1 MISGAEKYS
10 LMRLFILRNTP
21 GIISCKH
28 QPKSSELTRISF
40 LRKHSKNWSEYLD
53 NYNLPDRNPDTPG
66 FPIFIGKPSAMKRYI
81 TLFLITLCSSSISL
95 TAQTADKLD
104 EWSDQAAR
112 ASFPILKELLSIPND
127 AFYPDHIEKNVRWC
141 ENAFSKRGFSTQRI
155 ATPEAPLLLAERKY
169 PGAKQTVLIY
179 LQLDGQPVDSTR
191 WFQESPYLP
200 VLKQQVEQEW
210 QEVPW
215 ESLRDYK
222 DDWRVFARSASDAKG
237 PVAMFLA
244 ALDGAKEHKIR
255 PNYNIKVIMDFE
267 EELGSPNLPEA
278 VTKNAALLEAD
289 MLIIFDGPRHI
300 TNKPTLTFGAR
311 GIATITLTTY
321 GPVVPQHSGHFGN
334 YAPNP
339 ALRLSKL
346 LAGMKDDEGRVV
358 IPGFYDGISIDSE
371 TEAILRAVPDNEIQI
386 KKRLH
391 IADTDKVGRFY
402 QEAIQYPSLNIRGMQ
417 SGWID
422 EKVRTIIPGWARAEI
437 DVRLVLESD
446 PQRLLNLIRS
456 YVEDQGYYVID
467 REPTTEERLSHT
479 KIASFSSEISYQ
491 SFRTPFDSKVGLWL
505 ASALKRAFNE
515 DPIRIRMSGGSI
527 PISPFVNTLG
537 IPAVTVPTVNRD
549 NNQHSPNENLR
560 LGNYRE
566 GIKTMMAILSEKL

>member
-1 MISGAEKYS
+1 MSHAN
-10 LMRLFILRNTP
+10 RFLFV
-21 GIISCKH
+21 GII
-28 QPKSSELTRISF
+28 L
-40 LRKHSKNWSEYLD
+40 
-53 NYNLPDRNPDTPG
+53 
-66 FPIFIGKPSAMKRYI
+66 SACTSM
-81 TLFLITLCSSSISL
+81 
-95 TAQTADKLD
+95 AQTATELT
-104 EWSDQAAR
+104 EWSEKSAKQ
-112 ASFPILKELLSIPND
+112 SFPMLQELLSIPND
-127 AFYPDHIEKNVRWC
+127 AFYPDHIEQNVEWC
-141 ENAFSKRGFSTQRI
+141 EKAFAAREFTTQRI
-155 ATPEAPLLLAERKY
+155 KTPAAPLLLAQRQHPDAEK
-169 PGAKQTVLIY
+169 TVLIY
-179 LQLDGQPVDSTR
+179 LQIDGQPVDSTR
-191 WFQESPYLP
+191 WFQKSPYIP
-200 VLKQQVEQEW
+200 ALKQRNIDREWVEI
-210 QEVPW
+210 PW
-215 ESLRDYK
+215 ERLDDYK
-222 DDWRVFARSASDAKG
+222 DDWRIFARSASDAKG

-244 ALDGAKEHKIR
+244 ALDGSKTNGII

-267 EELGSPNLPEA
+267 EELGSPHLPDA
-278 VTKNAALLEAD
+278 VTKNSELLKAD

-346 LAGMKDDEGRVV
+346 LAGMKDDDGRVL
-358 IPGFYDGISIDSE
+358 IPGFYDGISIPPE
-371 TEAILRAVPDNEIQI
+371 TEKILRAVPDNEEQI
-386 KKRLH
+386 KNRLQ
-391 IADTDKVGRFY
+391 IAETDKVGGYY

-446 PQRLLNLIRS
+446 PERLLTLIREF
-456 YVEDQGYYVID
+456 VGKQGYHII
-467 REPTTEERLSHT
+467 PGTPSKEERLQYPR
-479 KIASFSSEISYQ
+479 IATFSSEISYQ
-491 SFRTPFDSKVGLWL
+491 SFRTPFDSEVGIWL
-505 ASALKRAFNE
+505 TKAMRRAFGE

-527 PISPFVNTLG
+527 PISPFVNTLN

-566 GIKTMMAILSEKL
+566 GIKTMMAILSEEL